1 MPVRTI
7 RDVLGDPETWRNFVP
22 VSGDAVIAEVIA
34 SEDYDR
40 VVIETRNGSA
50 YPTYSSFVIGDAETR
65 KILIRFVR
73 PGMTVEDALELEF

>member
-22 VSGDAVIAEVIA
+22 VSGDAVIADVIA
-34 SEDYDR
+34 SDDYDR

-50 YPTYSSFVIGDAETR
+50 YPTYSTFVIGDAEMR
-65 KILIRFVR
+65 KMLIRLIQ
-73 PGMTVEDALELEF
+73 PGMTVEDALELQF